1 MVEGHFESGSVGW
14 KMVGGNA
21 RSRQGWNSVAEM
33 MECCL
38 QRVRR
43 VVRSIW
49 LVKVGVCDWVCELI
63 NLVHLWL
70 ELLSGC
76 HYGGRFR
83 VYK

>member
-1 MVEGHFESGSVGW
+1 VVEDHFESGSVGW

-21 RSRQGWNSVAEM
+21 GSRRGWNGVAEM

-49 LVKVGVCDWVCELI
+49 LVKVGVCELI

-83 VYK
+83 V